1 MNNREQKIIQ
11 LMKSLDISRE
21 EAIEVL
27 QDDADIDKGKKKDF
41 DLSKE
46 QEKEVKKSLGKRE
59 YKKDP
64 NKKRKERPKDEI
76 KIKMVAEFAEML
88 KNMGFSDVNITNESK
103 IITFLNENDTF
114 ELNLIRKRTKNN
126 LVKLAEQAEHD
137 KNEEKS

>member
-1 MNNREQKIIQ
+1 MNDREQKIIQ
-11 LMKSLDISRE
+11 LMKNLDISRE

-46 QEKEVKKSLGKRE
+46 QERAARASTGKRE

-88 KNMGFSDVNITNESK
+88 KNMGFCDINITNESK
-103 IITFLNENDTF
+103 IITFQHENDTF
-114 ELNLIRKRTKNN
+114 ELNLIRKRTK
-126 LVKLAEQAEHD
+126 K
-137 KNEEKS
+137 EEKS

>member
-1 MNNREQKIIQ
+1 
-11 LMKSLDISRE
+11 MKSLDISRE

-88 KNMGFSDVNITNESK
+88 KNKGFSDVNITNESK

>member
-1 MNNREQKIIQ
+1 
-11 LMKSLDISRE
+11 MKSLDISRE

-76 KIKMVAEFAEML
+76 KIKMVAEFAEIL
-88 KNMGFSDVNITNESK
+88 KNMGFSDVNVTNESK